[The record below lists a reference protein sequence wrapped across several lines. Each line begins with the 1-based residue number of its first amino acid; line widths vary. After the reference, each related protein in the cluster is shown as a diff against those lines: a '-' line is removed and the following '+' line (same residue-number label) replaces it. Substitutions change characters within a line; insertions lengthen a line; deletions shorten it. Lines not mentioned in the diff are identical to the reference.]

1 MNKDWTGLRLLS
13 LGSLRY
19 GHDMDNVGLC
29 ICFVYVLVY
38 VEEQD
43 LMIALVAKKKT
54 VLLSL
59 FAAKNI
65 LTSLKS
71 RLS

>member
-1 MNKDWTGLRLLS
+1 
-13 LGSLRY
+13 
-19 GHDMDNVGLC
+19 MDNVGLC